1 MIKFILLLPIK
12 IFGIICLVIATALE
26 SHEHRRIEKAN
37 QLEKQRREYERI
49 ARIESARV
57 EKEKRERARID
68 RQAQADRRRA
78 EKEKQAQADRLERKM
93 KQAEK
98 EQAARIA
105 TEQKKQ
111 REKEQAE
118 KDIERYKDLLKQS
131 VKLYGMLHNEYEQ
144 AIENKNSKKAIVTY
158 RQMIAADKASRDIER
173 KIEQAKQILQAG

>member
-1 MIKFILLLPIK
+1 MIKFIFLLPFK
-12 IFGIICLVIATALE
+12 IIGLLFMAIGAAIDN
-26 SHEHRRIEKAN
+26 SNRRRIEREK

-49 ARIESARV
+49 ARIENARI
-57 EKEKRERARID
+57 EKEKRDAARLE

-78 EKEKQAQADRLERKM
+78 EKEKQAQADRLERKR

-111 REKEQAE
+111 REKEQAG

-144 AIENKNSKKAIVTY
+144 ATENKNSKKAIVTY

-173 KIEQAKQILQAG
+173 KIEQAKHILRTG

>member
-1 MIKFILLLPIK
+1 MIKFIFLLPIK
-12 IFGIICLVIATALE
+12 IIGLLLMIIGATLDGVNR
-26 SHEHRRIEKAN
+26 RRIEQEKQA
-37 QLEKQRREYERI
+37 EKQRREYERI
-49 ARIESARV
+49 VRIESARI
-57 EKEKRERARID
+57 EKEKRERARLD
-68 RQAQADRRRA
+68 RQVQADRRRA
-78 EKEKQAQADRLERKM
+78 EKEKQAQADRLERKR

-98 EQAARIA
+98 EQAARTA

-131 VKLYGMLHNEYEQ
+131 VKLYGMLHSEYEQ
-144 AIENKNSKKAIVTY
+144 ATENKNSKKAIVTY

>member
-1 MIKFILLLPIK
+1 MIKFILLLPLK
-12 IFGIICLVIATALE
+12 IIGLLFMAIGATLDGVNR
-26 SHEHRRIEKAN
+26 RRIEKAK

-49 ARIESARV
+49 ARIESARI
-57 EKEKRERARID
+57 EKEKRERARLD

-78 EKEKQAQADRLERKM
+78 EKEKAAQADRLERKR
-93 KQAEK
+93 KQEEK
-98 EQAARIA
+98 EQAARTA

-131 VKLYGMLHNEYEQ
+131 IKLYGMLHNEYEQ
-144 AIENKNSKKAIVTY
+144 ATENKNSKKAIVTY

>member
-12 IFGIICLVIATALE
+12 ICGVICLIIGATLDGVNR
-26 SHEHRRIEKAN
+26 RRIEKAK

-49 ARIESARV
+49 ARIESARI
-57 EKEKRERARID
+57 EKEKRERARLD
-68 RQAQADRRRA
+68 RQSQADRRRA
-78 EKEKQAQADRLERKM
+78 EKEKQAQADRLERKR
-93 KQAEK
+93 KQEEK
-98 EQAARIA
+98 EQAARTA
-105 TEQKKQ
+105 TEQKKK

-131 VKLYGMLHNEYEQ
+131 IKLYGMLHNEYEQ
-144 AIENKNSKKAIVTY
+144 ATENKNSKKAIVTY